1 MADTRTPEQ
10 IAYDEELAKIN
21 AMPDDESK
29 QRARLAFDSKYP
41 TGRPADFDESIGAA
55 EALAFGITKDLI
67 KLFPELASIYDL
79 FLKRKYTD
87 AKLAYYQSDYYKNLT
102 DSAAKRQQNKKLRP
116 GVYAQEYDVWL
127 QEQKKRL
134 VGKGIKLNP
143 SIEGMLEDFY
153 LKGYSD
159 TQVDIGILESG
170 KLGSIG
176 GSTLGSIN
184 TLKDTANE
192 YGVSHLLGKSFWDK
206 ASEDLFAGKI
216 TLEDL
221 EEEMKNMA
229 ISAYPGYAK
238 GIEAGKSFALQTS
251 ALKQTMANLL
261 EVDVDTIGN
270 DNSLFKQLVTYINP
284 KTNTAEPISLWDAEK
299 MIKSDERWMQTKNAK
314 ETFDTLALKVL
325 RDWGLA

>member
-21 AMPDDESK
+21 AMPEDESK
-29 QRARLAFDSKYP
+29 QKARIAFDSKYP
-41 TGRPADFDESIGAA
+41 TGRPVNFDESIGAA

-67 KLFPELASIYDL
+67 KLFPELGPIYDL

-102 DSAAKRQQNKKLRP
+102 DTSAKRQQNQKLRP

-134 VGKGIKLNP
+134 VGRGIKLTP
-143 SIEGMLEDFY
+143 TIEDMLEGLY

-159 TQVDIGILESG
+159 TQVDMAILESG
-170 KLGSIG
+170 KLGAIG
-176 GSTLGSIN
+176 GSTLGTIN
-184 TLKDTANE
+184 QLKDTALD
-192 YGVSHLLGKSFWDK
+192 YGVNHLLGKSFWDK
-206 ASEDLFAGKI
+206 ASEDLFAGRI

-229 ISAYPGYAK
+229 MSAYPGYAK
-238 GIEAGKSFALQTS
+238 GIAAGKSFGLQTS
-251 ALKQTMANLL
+251 ALRQTMANLL
-261 EVDVDTIGN
+261 EIDVDTIGT
-270 DNSLFKQLVTYINP
+270 DNPLFKQLVTYVNP
-284 KTNTAEPISLWDAEK
+284 KTNTAEPVSLWDAEK
-299 MIKSDERWMQTKNAK
+299 IIKTDERWMTTKNAK